1 MMLYRHDDDLG
12 NRLAAAVISDKLKC
26 HHLPALTFSS
36 FRDPAR
42 NFTVLMD
49 ERAVIIP
56 SPAEMIWLP
65 NRCLEGGDL
74 HYSTRNINAARP
86 S

>member
-1 MMLYRHDDDLG
+1 MMLYRYDGDLA
-12 NRLAAAVISDKLKC
+12 NRLAVAVISDKLKY
-26 HHLPALTFSS
+26 HHFPALSFSS

-65 NRCLEGGDL
+65 NQCVEEGDL